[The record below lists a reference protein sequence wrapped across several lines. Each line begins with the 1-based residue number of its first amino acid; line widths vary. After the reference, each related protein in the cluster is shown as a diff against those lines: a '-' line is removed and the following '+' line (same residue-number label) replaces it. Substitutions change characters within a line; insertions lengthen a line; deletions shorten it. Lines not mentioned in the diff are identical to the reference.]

1 MPTKKKEFDMLPFT
15 ELEQTQKQQ
24 ISSNNL
30 HMQAKQMVQNND
42 VWKFEMNEFELEDF
56 PQETKNI
63 FTTRELENNPVLW
76 IRVDPD
82 MEYIRQV
89 KVI

>member
-1 MPTKKKEFDMLPFT
+1 MPTKKKEFDMLPFA
-15 ELEQTQKQQ
+15 ELEQTQQQ
-24 ISSNNL
+24 AVSSSNL
-30 HMQAKQMVQNND
+30 HMQAAQMVLN

-82 MEYIRQV
+82 MEFIRQV
-89 KVI
+89 KVV

>member
-1 MPTKKKEFDMLPFT
+1 MLPFT

-30 HMQAKQMVQNND
+30 HMQAKQMVLNND

>member
-1 MPTKKKEFDMLPFT
+1 MLPFT